1 MPLPRQELVDALI
14 QAFDAITFDR
24 MLSDHLSVRR
34 ERLVAGTALI
44 SFDEI
49 VSRIVQIA
57 DERRW
62 VIDLI
67 RAALTA
73 KSGSPALLAFVARNA
88 AYDPQHQ
95 PAGRQ
100 NCFFS
105 VFMRA
110 RRVFLKRD
118 EFRDKLQKIGS
129 PNESRVMAIDGERF
143 TGKTYSRDFLGF
155 LRENEPAWAGT
166 NHQVQYV
173 NMDDRVFEPEE
184 LARVIGTRL
193 GLDPTRMPPD
203 KGEQAAR
210 RIPDLV
216 NWLIVGFQKPEVD
229 IWWLILDG
237 FRIQVQPPATHDLI
251 RALIDMVDHEI
262 DKVRLILLNYGK
274 HLDLDTSVYILTEN
288 IEPIDEEKDVPT
300 FFRHVYTLSQ
310 KAFTDADIDQ
320 TVTNVL
326 KQVDKEIAKRG
337 PEERMKLLS
346 LGLTKAASE
355 LLK

>member
-1 MPLPRQELVDALI
+1 MALPRKELVDALVN
-14 QAFDAITFDR
+14 AFDSITFDR
-24 MLSDHLSVRR
+24 MLSDHLNVRR
-34 ERLVAGTALI
+34 DRLVAGIALLG
-44 SFDEI
+44 FDEI
-49 VSRIVQIA
+49 VSGIVQIA

-62 VIDLI
+62 AIDLI
-67 RAALTA
+67 RAALAA
-73 KSGSPALLAFVARNA
+73 KSGNAALQAFVARNA
-88 AYDPQHQ
+88 AYDPQNQ
-95 PAGRQ
+95 PASAQ
-100 NCFFS
+100 NCFLS

-129 PNESRVMAIDGERF
+129 PNESRVMAIDGQRF
-143 TGKTYSRDFLGF
+143 TGKTYSRDFLSF

-166 NHQVQYV
+166 NHQIQYV
-173 NMDDRVFEPEE
+173 NMDDGVFEPED
-184 LARVIGTRL
+184 LARKIGTRL
-193 GLDPTRMPPD
+193 GLDSTRLPPD

-216 NWLIVGFQKPEVD
+216 DWLIVGFEQPHID

-251 RALIDMVDHEI
+251 RALIDMVERDI
-262 DKVRLILLNYGK
+262 DKVRLILLNYSK

-288 IEPIDEEKDVPT
+288 IEPIDETNDVSQ

-310 KAFTDADIDQ
+310 KMFTDVDIDQ

-326 KQVDKEIAKRG
+326 KQVDNEVVKRG